1 MANIFKGTG
10 IIKRTCSYCG
20 KEFETYKWR
29 GKRNLLF

>member
-20 KEFETYKWR
+20 KEFETYKMER
-29 GKRNLLF
+29 